1 MTLRT
6 NIESK
11 SIPKGFNDKRRL
23 KVTKAHRTG
32 VSPGIIIGVFV
43 CSLVICLVVIF
54 SYANINGTREWKAYR
69 IVPEYE
75 RFMKQVVIS
84 LAIRDKTLALHLE
97 LLKLLPDYTEIVMLL
112 PKGSLQPIAAE
123 LKNQLF
129 GNRTRLVAFN
139 TERKD
144 KTHFYF
150 LFPEREKLMDS
161 GDVDGTAMPQGT
173 LWAQDLFK
181 VATKPNGRTVLLV
194 SDIYKWFN
202 SYDAGSSLKV
212 ISDNSYVGYLS
223 SIGAEIKKLPLVFNG
238 GNVLVD
244 EFGGKRIVICA
255 GDVFR
260 RTETVWKST
269 RNSTPTNFQITNMLK
284 EFLNA
289 DEVVVVSWAK
299 VQPSLLFHMDQA
311 MIFLPNGVAGIT
323 HIVGRHPE
331 ATPDADEVKEVD
343 HFLSELRSVLLR
355 LGYKLVNIDTSIH
368 NVLNHQYY
376 VNAIPYI
383 DAKTGQRTLLMPVF
397 SSNETQFE
405 KELVKKNT
413 ATFESLG
420 YKVVHVPSEADK
432 LNGGIHCL
440 VNVLR

>member
-43 CSLVICLVVIF
+43 CSLVIGLVLVF
-54 SYANINGTREWKAYR
+54 SYANINGTREWKSYR

-75 RFMKQVVIS
+75 RFMGQVVIS
-84 LAIRDKTLALHLE
+84 FAIRDKTLGLQLE
-97 LLKLLPDYTEIVMLL
+97 FLNRLPDYTEIILLL
-112 PKGSLQPIAAE
+112 PKSGLQAIAAE
-123 LKNQLF
+123 LKNQPF
-129 GNRTRLVAFN
+129 SKRTRLVTFD
-139 TERKD
+139 TERK
-144 KTHFYF
+144 KNAHFYF
-150 LFPEREKLMDS
+150 VFPEREKLMDS
-161 GDVDGTAMPQGT
+161 GPVEGKAIPQGT
-173 LWAQDLFK
+173 LWVQDLFK
-181 VATKPNGRTVLLV
+181 VATKPNGQTVLLV
-194 SDIYKWFN
+194 SDIYKWFI
-202 SYDAGSSLKV
+202 SYDADPSLKV
-212 ISDNSYVGYLS
+212 ISDISYVGSLS
-223 SIGAEIKKLPLVFNG
+223 SIGAEIKRLPLAFNG
-238 GNVLVD
+238 GNILTD
-244 EFGGKRIVICA
+244 EFGGRRIVICG
-255 GDVFR
+255 GDLFR
-260 RTETVWKST
+260 RTQTVWKGT
-269 RNSTPTNFQITNMLK
+269 RDSTPTDAQITEMLK
-284 EFLNA
+284 KFLNA
-289 DEVVVVSWAK
+289 DEVVVISREQ
-299 VQPSLLFHMDQA
+299 VQPSLMFHLDQA

-405 KELVKKNT
+405 RKLVKKNT